1 MCPSVG
7 SSAEVDLQAL
17 CSSYFSTPGMLPYIA
32 TYTHTQCHVIKWCVC
47 FLTDEVNED
56 KPRLLYVLYFN
67 VSLNSFHRDKATHID
82 GLPQNVYLTSDP
94 SAAVSFE
101 GAVEEAQSIF
111 EQICPGEDFLPTPPD
126 PSDIIYDQPTDN
138 DPHDTADVQG
148 TVDTTEPQDSADA
161 CDPADGPDLQE
172 TADATDSQDTADTT
186 PTINQ

>member
-1 MCPSVG
+1 M
-7 SSAEVDLQAL
+7 
-17 CSSYFSTPGMLPYIA
+17 
-32 TYTHTQCHVIKWCVC
+32 IKWCVC

-56 KPRLLYVLYFN
+56 KPRLLYILYFN

-101 GAVEEAQSIF
+101 GAIEEAQSIF

-186 PTINQ
+186 TTINQ